1 MLKTTDR
8 KTRPILLVFLASF
21 TFLGGCRR
29 TPRLRPDRP
38 RIAAGVEMRDISFYS
53 AALGRQMPYRV
64 FLPAKLQPGEKLFTV
79 YLLHGAYNDFRSWS
93 NFSDV
98 SQFAR
103 DGFLLVMPEGGASS
117 YFMNAV
123 ETPKDRYEDYVTR
136 DLIADVEA
144 RFPVKR
150 GRDSRVVIGISMGGL
165 AAIDYALA
173 RPDLFRFAGALSPS
187 IDAPSRR
194 FSWKRTGQ
202 WWRFRR
208 VFGPVG
214 STERRAR
221 DPFVMIQSANPQ
233 MTPFIYLSAGRQEAL
248 MGPIRRFADSLKTRN
263 FDYEFHMMPGG
274 HDWNQWNAQIPGCF
288 ASLREHLA
296 TKAN

>member
-1 MLKTTDR
+1 MNIKIVVR
-8 KTRPILLVFLASF
+8 RVIPFILLCNFNIF
-21 TFLGGCRR
+21 TACRQER
-29 TPRLRPDRP
+29 QLRPDHA
-38 RIAAGVEMRDISFYS
+38 RIAGGVEMRDVRFYS
-53 AALGRQMPYRV
+53 EALGRQMPYRV
-64 FLPAKLQPGEKLFTV
+64 FLPTNLQPGEKLFTV

-123 ETPKDRYEDYVTR
+123 EAPKDKFEDYVTR

-144 RFPVKR
+144 RFPVRR
-150 GRDSRVVIGISMGGL
+150 GRDSRAVIGISMGGL
-165 AAIDYALA
+165 AAVDYALA
-173 RPDLFRFAGALSPS
+173 HPDLFRFVGALSPS

-214 STERRAR
+214 SSERRAR
-221 DPFVMIQSANPQ
+221 DPFVMIQSADPKT
-233 MTPFIYLSAGRQEAL
+233 TPFIYLTAGRQEAL
-248 MGPIRRFADSLKTRN
+248 MGPIRRFAASLKKRN
-263 FDYEFHMMPGG
+263 FDYEFRVMQGG

-288 ASLREHLA
+288 ASLREHVVN
-296 TKAN
+296 KIR

>member
-1 MLKTTDR
+1 MKIKTIVR
-8 KTRPILLVFLASF
+8 CVIPLILLISF
-21 TFLGGCRR
+21 DILTGCRQAAQ
-29 TPRLRPDRP
+29 LRPDHP
-38 RIAAGVEMRDISFYS
+38 RIVAGVEMRDISFYS

-64 FLPAKLQPGEKLFTV
+64 FLPAKLQPGEKLFTI

-103 DGFLLVMPEGGASS
+103 DSFLLVMPEGGASS
-117 YFMNAV
+117 YFMNAI
-123 ETPKDRYEDYVTR
+123 ETPKDRFEDYVTH

-144 RFPVKR
+144 RFPVRR
-150 GRDSRVVIGISMGGL
+150 GRDSRAVIGISMGGL
-165 AAIDYALA
+165 AAVDYALA
-173 RPDLFRFAGALSPS
+173 HPDLFRFAGALSPS

-194 FSWKRTGQ
+194 FSSKRMGQ

-214 STERRAR
+214 SSERRAR
-221 DPFVMIQSANPQ
+221 DPSVLVQSANPQ
-233 MTPFIYLSAGRQEAL
+233 AAPFIYLTAGRQEAL
-248 MGPIRRFADSLKTRN
+248 LGPIRRFAANLRKRN
-263 FDYEFHMMPGG
+263 FDYEFHVMQGG

-288 ASLREHLA
+288 ASLREHFVKDA
-296 TKAN
+296 D